1 VLPGGQRQ
9 YVGGYSSHR
18 GISRYGGNTQVYI
31 YIYIYM
37 LVAVEG
43 HTPYGGLERR
53 ELKGGAS
60 RRI

>member
-9 YVGGYSSHR
+9 CAGGHSSHR
-18 GISRYGGNTQVYI
+18 GMSGYGYGGNTQI
-31 YIYIYM
+31 YA